1 MGRIKGTHIKA
12 VTEFVV
18 DQSPESFSP
27 VFGENKKIL
36 ESIGLNRM
44 GKTER
49 NKLAGEISVTISRL
63 DKIAQ
68 SREQEEKK
76 RAAPAAE
83 GASGTA

>member
-18 DQSPESFSP
+18 DQSPESFSSD
-27 VFGENKKIL
+27 FGENKKIL
-36 ESIGLNRM
+36 AGLGLDRM

-49 NKLAGEISVTISRL
+49 NKLAGEISITIARL

-68 SREQEEKK
+68 GRELEEKK
-76 RAAPAAE
+76 RVVPVEAAT
-83 GASGTA
+83 GTV